1 MSPKDLLLKYKK
13 VYHMGMA
20 ECNIIT
26 EVPKKLMDLD
36 AKLGL
41 NIFPK

>member
-1 MSPKDLLLKYKK
+1 MSPKDLLLKYNK
-13 VYHMGMA
+13 VYHIGMA
-20 ECNIIT
+20 ECSIIT